1 MMRRRWQLALC
12 AAVLAVSLPL
22 PLDAQRATK
31 RIYLEARD
39 SFGGL
44 VLNLTPADLTLTEN
58 GQKREVTRVALGRA
72 PLRIAL
78 LVDSSTATQPMMT
91 RFKEALNGF
100 VEALPPQHEIAF
112 ITSGGQIRVRTQPTT
127 DRTQLKNAIG
137 LLQPEGGANAFLET
151 LLETDQR
158 FLQTARTQ
166 WPVFVI
172 LTTDITSSNRE
183 PDTNRYNKFMNDFL
197 ARGGTAHAVVMA
209 GKGFGP
215 VTDLTTNL
223 VENTGG
229 VYSGI
234 VVDSALPEKL
244 KGIARRVNE
253 DYELMQN
260 RYEVEFNG
268 DPKLPQA
275 IVNVNVAREG
285 VVLQMSVRR
294 PF

>member
-1 MMRRRWQLALC
+1 MMRRRRQLTLC
-12 AAVLAVSLPL
+12 ATMLAVSMPL
-22 PLDAQRATK
+22 ALGAQRAGK

-39 SFGGL
+39 SFGTL
-44 VLNLTPADLTLTEN
+44 VLNLTAADLTVTEN
-58 GQKREVTRVALGRA
+58 GQKREITRLALGRA
-72 PLRIAL
+72 PMRIAL

-91 RFKEALNGF
+91 RFKDALNGF
-100 VEALPPQHEIAF
+100 VAALPPEHEVAF
-112 ITSGGQIRVRTQPTT
+112 VTSGGQIRVRTQPST
-127 DRTQLKNAIG
+127 DRAQLTKAIG
-137 LLQPEGGANAFLET
+137 MLQPEGGANAFLET

-158 FLQTARTQ
+158 FLQPARTQ

-172 LTTDITSSNRE
+172 LTTDITNANRE
-183 PDTNRYNKFMNDFL
+183 PDTNRYNRFMNDFL

-229 VYSGI
+229 IYNAI
-234 VVDSALPEKL
+234 VVDSALPDKL
-244 KGIARRVNE
+244 KSIAKRVAD
-253 DYELMQN
+253 DYALMEN
-260 RYEVEFNG
+260 RYEVDFAG

-275 IVNVNVAREG
+275 IVNVAVNREG
-285 VVLQMSVRR
+285 VVLQMSGRR